1 MTLIRRIIILL
12 VLVLSVGH
20 GQHSMA
26 SDGASFNPIPVT
38 VASQGTYPVGAVI
51 QWPSTSFPPDAGRW
65 LECNGQAVPS
75 GSQYD
80 RLRAIIG
87 VTVPNY
93 NDQFLRG
100 TTMAS
105 QVGTQVSDS
114 IRSHTMY
121 IPGQNAPV
129 SGSLN
134 STGLSGNLYSTGL
147 SGNLNSTSISGSAS
161 SQNYSYQAATGTDTV
176 LTWVDGAPNM
186 GQTQV
191 EHMGWASGSTSG
203 GSISGSLNNGSLSG
217 SLNNGGLSGA
227 LYSGALTGTAYVAGQ
242 TGSYSGGAETAPVHT
257 KVRYLIRAV
266 Q

>member
-1 MTLIRRIIILL
+1 MTLTRRIIFLL
-12 VLVLSVGH
+12 ALVLSVGH

-38 VASQGTYPVGAVI
+38 VTSQGTYPVGAVI
-51 QWPSTSFPPDAGRW
+51 QWPSTSFPPDAGRS

-93 NDQFLRG
+93 NDKFLRG

-114 IRSHTMY
+114 IRSHTVY

-129 SGSLN
+129 SGNLN
-134 STGLSGNLYSTGL
+134 STGL

-161 SQNYSYQAATGTDTV
+161 SQSYSYQAATGSDTV
-176 LTWVDGAPNM
+176 LTWQEGAPNF
-186 GQTQV
+186 GQTQA

-203 GSISGSLNNGSLSG
+203 GSISGSLNS
-217 SLNNGGLSGA
+217 GGLSGS